1 MFLCWYVQAAFCR
14 IFPYLKSSLHFSIA
28 LCSKI
33 MNICNDLDIFCQ
45 YSRLSLN
52 SWRAFR

>member
-1 MFLCWYVQAAFCR
+1 MVKCAGCFLPNLAAL
-14 IFPYLKSSLHFSIA
+14 PKQPA
-28 LCSKI
+28 LRVALRSKI

-52 SWRAFR
+52 SRRAFR